1 MARTV
6 EMWSL
11 VLAGSLFA
19 GAGCNREEPSTT
31 NGAAADAA
39 PTAAPA
45 TADLPA
51 GYVATYPTMTPQ
63 PGSRRLL
70 QAFPVYQS
78 ADITSKELARL
89 DNGAI
94 VELKASH
101 QDWMLV
107 AFQNAGQPTL
117 GWIQLK
123 VNDTRAS
130 VATDADVRSAA
141 GAAKPAAGAG
151 TGAGT
156 AAGGDAGAAA
166 GGDAGAGTAAG
177 GDAGAGTAAG
187 GDAGTA
193 AGGDAGA
200 GTAAGG
206 DAGAADGG
214 AARPRIDLKKIL
226 EKKK

>member
-19 GAGCNREEPSTT
+19 GAGCNREEPST
-31 NGAAADAA
+31 NAAAADAA
-39 PTAAPA
+39 PVAAPA

-63 PGSRRLL
+63 PGSRRLQ

-78 ADITSKELARL
+78 ADIASKELARL

-94 VELKASH
+94 VELKASY

-123 VNDTRAS
+123 VNDPRAS
-130 VATDADVRSAA
+130 VATDADVRTATA
-141 GAAKPAAGAG
+141 GAKPA

-156 AAGGDAGAAA
+156 TAGN
-166 GGDAGAGTAAG
+166 DAGAGTTAG
-177 GDAGAGTAAG
+177 NDAGAGTTAG
-187 GDAGTA
+187 NDAGTT
-193 AGGDAGA
+193 AGNDAGA
-200 GTAAGG
+200 GTTAGNDAG
-206 DAGAADGG
+206 TTAGNDAGAGDGG
-214 AARPRIDLKKIL
+214 APRPRIDLKKIL